1 MSAPAAG
8 APPASEP
15 PNAAMPRPVG
25 AQAGTPPPKLG
36 VKPKIR
42 IEHLSVQYSD
52 GTESLRDVSLDIPPN
67 QITVLFGPAGGGK
80 STLLRTL
87 NRLNDLVEGVRTSG
101 KVTLDDEDLMRP
113 NLNLVALRRRVGIV
127 FAQPVPLPMSIAQNV
142 TYGLEH
148 AGIGKKERVR
158 IAREHIE
165 QVGLTGFENRYPREL
180 SGGMKQ
186 RVAIARTLA
195 YSPDIL
201 LMDEPYGALDA
212 QTREQMQDQLLEIWR
227 DTGKT
232 ILMITHDVSEAVF
245 LSQRVI
251 VMSARPGRVKA
262 EIPVDLDRSLS
273 REEIMISER
282 FNKTR
287 NEVWL
292 AVREEAQKV
301 AEAQGRAV

>member
-1 MSAPAAG
+1 VLGDGVAKIEIQNLHKTFRSAQ
-8 APPASEP
+8 
-15 PNAAMPRPVG
+15 R
-25 AQAGTPPPKLG
+25 GTTVAL
-36 VKPKIR
+36 
-42 IEHLSVQYSD
+42 Q
-52 GTESLRDVSLDIPPN
+52 DVSLSVEEGEFVSI
-67 QITVLFGPAGGGK
+67 IGPSGCGK
-80 STLLRTL
+80 STLLYVVAGFESY
-87 NRLNDLVEGVRTSG
+87 DEGDVLVDGSPVDGPGR
-101 KVTLDDEDLMRP
+101 DR
-113 NLNLVALRRRVGIV
+113 GIV
-127 FAQPVPLPMSIAQNV
+127 FQEYALFPWRTVLGNV

-165 QVGLTGFENRYPREL
+165 QVGLVGFENRYPREL

-227 DTGKT
+227 ETGKT

-262 EIPVDLDRSLS
+262 EIAVDLDRSLS